1 VSALATTAA
10 AAAPERPVIVLYR
23 DDGRMARVVGRA
35 LGRRLRIPA
44 PVLVVGGALPLV
56 AVLAVE
62 GDSSH
67 AALGAAVAWLV
78 VLAGI
83 SGGGPHTGRLDWTS
97 APLLRGVEYGT
108 LVSFA
113 ALYSDAAVPACFA
126 LLCALAFRHYDAVYR
141 QRHQGTAAAAWLR
154 DLGGGWDGRL
164 ILAYVLL
171 VTGALTAG
179 LYVAAVLLA
188 AASVAESVASWL
200 RFSRAQRPAMYA
212 DEEDEE
218 E

>member
-1 VSALATTAA
+1 VSAVATAA
-10 AAAPERPVIVLYR
+10 AAGAERPAIVLYR
-23 DDGRMARVVGRA
+23 DDGPLARLVGRS
-35 LGRRLRIPA
+35 LGPRARIPA
-44 PVLVVGGALPLV
+44 QLLVVAGALPLV
-56 AVLAVE
+56 AVLALE
-62 GDSSH
+62 GDSSR

-78 VLAGI
+78 VVAGLS
-83 SGGGPHTGRLDWTS
+83 SGGAHAGRLDWTS
-97 APLLRGVEYGT
+97 APLLRGIEYAT
-108 LVSFA
+108 LVALA
-113 ALYSDAAVPACFA
+113 ALYGDAAVPACFA
-126 LLCALAFRHYDAVYR
+126 FICALAFRHYDAVYR
-141 QRHQGTAAAAWLR
+141 QRHQGAAAAAWVR

-179 LYVAAVLLA
+179 LYAAAVLLA
-188 AASVAESVASWL
+188 VASVAESVASWL

>member
-1 VSALATTAA
+1 MSAMATAA

-23 DDGRMARVVGRA
+23 DDGPLARAVGRA
-35 LGRRLRIPA
+35 VGRRVRIPA
-44 PVLVVGGALPLV
+44 QLLVIAGALPLV

-62 GDSSH
+62 GDASRGL
-67 AALGAAVAWLV
+67 LGAAVAWLV
-78 VLAGI
+78 VVAGLS
-83 SGGGPHTGRLDWTS
+83 SGAPHGGRLDWTS
-97 APLLRGVEYGT
+97 APLLRGIEYGT
-108 LVSFA
+108 LVALA
-113 ALYSDAAVPACFA
+113 ALYGDDAVPGCFA
-126 LLCALAFRHYDAVYR
+126 FLCALAFRHYDAVYR
-141 QRHQGTAAAAWLR
+141 QRHQGTAAAPWIR

-164 ILAYVLL
+164 VLAYVLL

-188 AASVAESVASWL
+188 VASVAESVASWL